1 MSANGICDG
10 LSKLNEFVR
19 CFDKAGLTPE
29 LMSRIINCT
38 DNIAAEEMVKAAEK
52 AVHEDSLPLESYFGA
67 PRYVT
72 EFTPSATYDHVSQL
86 AKARQNANGI
96 FYPEITNGNFS
107 KVTDRFDPTKK
118 YSVSFVPII
127 RDVRSKKGLA
137 FLRSK
142 RGKFVG
148 AQGASLIMEHFA
160 DIFPCNSGF
169 ISLDTEDNL
178 GKDESGNSV
187 VPVICHGTDERFD
200 FKVFLFSEKWPAG
213 TYLLLVQEIQ

>member
-1 MSANGICDG
+1 
-10 LSKLNEFVR
+10 
-19 CFDKAGLTPE
+19 
-29 LMSRIINCT
+29 
-38 DNIAAEEMVKAAEK
+38 MVKAAEK